1 MSKQIN
7 AMERII
13 LTVVLASVC
22 CWPLLGKICGNN
34 DDGPVVVIVK
44 DKQTTGHTQ
53 TNRVP
58 VKVQVECF
66 YYPSVD
72 DLELSFLSDLGTV
85 NVTLENQTSGEI
97 QDYAGD
103 SSIGLMVIP
112 VSPNSA
118 YRMDIT
124 TENGRGYY
132 ALFRTEDNNND

>member
-1 MSKQIN
+1 
-7 AMERII
+7 MERIL

-22 CWPLLGKICGNN
+22 CWPLSGKVCDND

-53 TNRVP
+53 TNRAP
-58 VKVQVECF
+58 VKVLVECF

-72 DLELSFLSDLGTV
+72 NLELSFLSDLGTV
-85 NVTLENQTSGEI
+85 DVTLENQTSGEI

-112 VSPNSA
+112 VSPNTA

-124 TENGRGYY
+124 TKNGRCYY
-132 ALFRTEDNNND
+132 ALFRTEYNVND

>member
-1 MSKQIN
+1 
-7 AMERII
+7 MERIL

-22 CWPLLGKICGNN
+22 CWPLSGKVCGND

-53 TNRVP
+53 TNRAP
-58 VKVQVECF
+58 VKVLVECF

-72 DLELSFLSDLGTV
+72 NLKLSFLSDLGTV
-85 NVTLENQTSGEI
+85 DVTLENQTSGEI

-112 VSPNSA
+112 VSPNTA

-124 TENGRGYY
+124 TKSGRGYY
-132 ALFRTEDNNND
+132 ALFRTEDNVND